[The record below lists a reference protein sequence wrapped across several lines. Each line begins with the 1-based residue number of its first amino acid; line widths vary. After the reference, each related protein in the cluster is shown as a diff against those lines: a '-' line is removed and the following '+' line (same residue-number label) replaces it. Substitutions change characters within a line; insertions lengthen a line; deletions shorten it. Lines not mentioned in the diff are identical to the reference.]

1 MSNTKLL
8 FENQEVELTNSV
20 TFPLNKAFENLWNP
34 TDIIV
39 EHSKSINIPATVK
52 NNKIMANAYR
62 IDRQFVTNTEGDNI
76 GMYLDPLKRIPMKL
90 IYNGEIILDGYAK
103 YTSSVINDKT
113 TYYTFNLYGALGDIF
128 QTLLDCV
135 VDENK
140 LTDEQKAED
149 DKGAKYVIKSLW
161 EERII
166 DRTFVAESWSHNDID
181 FEQMYN
187 PHNCIGMAPAYRGL
201 YDNFESNSGIGITWN
216 GGVLGS
222 PNVSKSLED
231 ELKGRWSDNLK
242 QKGFDDEY
250 IESVIDAL
258 DFDSIVKD
266 GISEHQMQQFRSYEQ
281 KPYIYLHT
289 LLKLFQNKCK
299 ELTKYNISLDP
310 SWFSPNNPYYANMCY
325 MLDYL
330 SVKGN
335 ALSTTLPFT
344 GYTEQQYTDVT
355 YTTNSSGLSAEGIFT
370 ACASY
375 NITDTNILSNE
386 KITITPFTI
395 GIRQM
400 VDKKESHDYSKC
412 HVLIDNATKIVVR
425 VEITD
430 GTNVINKYF
439 WGSTGTIG
447 ETGGLLSPDKEKYDS
462 NNFIKMTQIT
472 GYNKNTNKLTGTAYI
487 TIPKFEF
494 EHKNGN
500 SLSVKYFV
508 SAHCFSQGNGQYVL
522 GRYSYGTS
530 LNSLDFNYLH
540 PSINNPDFSVV
551 YPNVE
556 YHINWRNSTKCSLK
570 NLYTSDEP
578 LFKVILQYTKMAGLI
593 WKVDYKNRNITIMP
607 RHKYFED
614 YKIVDWTK
622 KLDKSKGLT
631 IEPVS
636 FDSKYVIFNYENVE
650 GYRYSGYKKKYSVNY
665 GEKKMRTKYNFDN
678 KETKFFKEKIY
689 PSSVSCKGFATI
701 SDLANWDTLSV
712 LPITSSEINFID
724 SENEEQRT
732 SISLN
737 NWYFRCSNKETTT
750 PYYISDASSIELQQ
764 DKYFWVG
771 NWMLNY
777 YNVGTQIY
785 TLPQFSPVYKSNING
800 NYYGCLFNCP
810 NDDYTYDNQIT
821 NANNNYMY
829 DVCWSEYINE
839 RYNANNKKVICYL
852 TLSPVD
858 FQQFNFKTFVV
869 IDNQL
874 FVVNKIF
881 DFDVNNKVTKV
892 ELIQVSNIEGY
903 TKQRVKFPPIA
914 FSETELHINTT
925 ENATDG
931 MTSIMI
937 KGYPLS
943 DIQWSIE
950 PGQSISGNSDCFIED
965 TEYIGN
971 TVTLYITYE
980 SDVKASE
987 LWHLKITYLDNNY
1000 IIPIYVNY

>member
-1 MSNTKLL
+1 MLNTQLF
-8 FENQEVELTNSV
+8 FENQEVELTNNV
-20 TFPLNKAFENLWNP
+20 IFPLNKAFENLWNP

-39 EHSKSINIPATVK
+39 EHSKSINIPASAK
-52 NNKIMANAYR
+52 NNAIMAHAYR
-62 IDRQFVTNTEGDNI
+62 IDRQYVAGSNGSNI
-76 GMYLDPLKRIPMKL
+76 GLYLDPLKRIPMKL
-90 IYNGEIILDGYAK
+90 VYNGEIILDGYAK
-103 YTSSVINDKT
+103 YTSSFVSDKT
-113 TYYTFNLYGALGDIF
+113 TYYTFNLYGALGDVF

-149 DKGAKYVIKSLW
+149 DNGAKYVIESLW

-201 YDNFESNSGIGITWN
+201 YDNFESNSGIGITWT
-216 GGVLGS
+216 GGILGS

-250 IESVIDAL
+250 IESTIDAL
-258 DFDSIVKD
+258 DFESIVKD

-299 ELTKYNISLDP
+299 ELTKYSIELDP

-335 ALSTTLPFT
+335 TLSTPLPFT
-344 GYTEQQYTDVT
+344 GYAERQYTEFFTERNVS
-355 YTTNSSGLSAEGIFT
+355 NGLTSNGVFVAGIP
-370 ACASY
+370 Y
-375 NITDTNILSNE
+375 NITDTAILEKNNISL
-386 KITITPFTI
+386 KPFTI
-395 GIRQM
+395 GIKQLIQKYANHDAGKCKIKLEPSNEVLVDITIASGNKTIVKKFWGAVGVLGETMGLTSPDPSVYNHDNFIQM
-400 VDKKESHDYSKC
+400 TQDTKYDK
-412 HVLIDNATKIVVR
+412 
-425 VEITD
+425 
-430 GTNVINKYF
+430 GTNNLI
-439 WGSTGTIG
+439 GTG
-447 ETGGLLSPDKEKYDS
+447 
-462 NNFIKMTQIT
+462 
-472 GYNKNTNKLTGTAYI
+472 YI
-487 TIPKFEF
+487 TIPGFEI
-494 EHKNGN
+494 EHN
-500 SLSVKYFV
+500 SGERLSITYKVSVRCYAQSNNEFV
-508 SAHCFSQGNGQYVL
+508 I
-522 GRYSYGTS
+522 GRYSYGVNSSGEFFGYTRPE
-530 LNSLDFNYLH
+530 LNNSNFT
-540 PSINNPDFSVV
+540 VV
-551 YPNVE
+551 LPNTQCE
-556 YHINWRNSTKCSLK
+556 SNWRNSTTCSLK

-578 LFKVILQYTKMAGLI
+578 LFNVILQYTKMAGLV
-593 WKVDYKNRNITIMP
+593 WKVDYNNQLITIMP

-636 FDSKYVIFNYENVE
+636 FDSKYVVFNYENVD
-650 GYRYSGYKKKYSVNY
+650 GYHYSGYKKKYSVNY

-689 PSSVSCKGFATI
+689 PSSVSCKGFATVNDMI
-701 SDLANWDTLSV
+701 NWDTLSV
-712 LPITSSEINFID
+712 LPTTSSEINFID
-724 SENEEQRT
+724 SENEEQSA

-737 NWYFRCSNKETTT
+737 NWYFRCPNKETTT

-785 TLPQFSPVYKSNING
+785 TLPQFSPVYKSNVNG
-800 NYYGCLFNCP
+800 TYYGCLFNCP
-810 NDDYTYDNQIT
+810 NEDYTYDNQIT

-829 DVCWSEYINE
+829 DICWKEYINE
-839 RYNANNKKVICYL
+839 RYNANNKKVTCYL
-852 TLSPVD
+852 TLTPVD
-858 FQQFNFKTFVV
+858 FKEFNFKTFVV

-881 DFDVNNKVTKV
+881 DFDTNSKTTKV
-892 ELIQVSNIEGY
+892 ELIQVTNIDGY
-903 TKQRVKFPPIA
+903 TTQIVKFPEIA
-914 FSETELHINTT
+914 FSDSELYITADDN
-925 ENATDG
+925 NNGSA
-931 MTSIMI
+931 SITV
-937 KGYPLS
+937 KCYPLS
-943 DIQWSIE
+943 DVKYDIYPNISIN
-950 PGQSISGNSDCFIED
+950 GNSDCYVED
-965 TEYIGN
+965 TEFIGN
-971 TVTLYITYE
+971 SLTLYITYE
-980 SDVKASE
+980 SDVTKTE
-987 LWHLKITYLDNNY
+987 EWVLNITFNGKSYN
-1000 IIPIYVNY
+1000 IPIHVNY